1 MSINRPSWPHSA
13 IDILEKLNPVLRD
26 RLNSDQRPQGLW
38 SIETGQLNL
47 SRPGSLQLIW
57 SILGGRIGRG
67 AQYLGPD
74 MPAGC
79 VAVRKLRLQAE
90 CRVNRPD
97 TVGITPDDI
106 RQAEEVLRA
115 LIIVWN
121 QLRPA
126 DFDDEEEQ
134 EEQWSQ
140 FSGDPGQTAIIFQY
154 RVTPWLMVLKDP
166 YLFKQID
173 AIDATSVP
181 VVP

>member
-26 RLNSDQRPQGLW
+26 RLNSDPRPQGLW
-38 SIETGQLNL
+38 AIETGQLNL

-57 SILGGRIGRG
+57 SIIGGRIQRG
-67 AQYLGPD
+67 AQYQGPA

-90 CRVNRPD
+90 CRVNKPD

-126 DFDDEEEQ
+126 DFDDEEEPQ
-134 EEQWSQ
+134 HLSLDSEEE
-140 FSGDPGQTAIIFQY
+140 
-154 RVTPWLMVLKDP
+154 
-166 YLFKQID
+166 
-173 AIDATSVP
+173 
-181 VVP
+181 